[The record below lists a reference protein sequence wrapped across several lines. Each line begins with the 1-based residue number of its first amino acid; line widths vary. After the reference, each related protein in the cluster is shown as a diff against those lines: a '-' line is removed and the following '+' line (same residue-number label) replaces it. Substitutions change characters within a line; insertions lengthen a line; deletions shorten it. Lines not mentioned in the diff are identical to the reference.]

1 MDAFQLLKTDH
12 QKVSGIFDQIEAS
25 EPAARQQLFT
35 QLKHELDVHAHI
47 EETVLYPVLK
57 QAAETRDITLE
68 AIEEHQEVKDLLAE
82 LQGMSTDD
90 EDWEDTISELRENV
104 EHHVHEEEGEMFE
117 KARTVLSQQQIEDL
131 GDRLAAAK
139 NQQAASAS

>member
-12 QKVSGIFDQIEAS
+12 QKVSGIFDQIEAGDGNT
-25 EPAARQQLFT
+25 RQQLFT

-47 EETVLYPVLK
+47 EETILYPVLK
-57 QAAETRDITLE
+57 QAAETREITLE
-68 AIEEHQEVKDLLAE
+68 AIEEHQEVKELLAE
-82 LQGMSTDD
+82 LQGMSPDD
-90 EDWEDTISELRENV
+90 DDWQDTLTELRENV
-104 EHHVHEEEGEMFE
+104 EHHVEEEEGEMFE
-117 KARTVLSQQQIEDL
+117 KARTILSQQQIDEL